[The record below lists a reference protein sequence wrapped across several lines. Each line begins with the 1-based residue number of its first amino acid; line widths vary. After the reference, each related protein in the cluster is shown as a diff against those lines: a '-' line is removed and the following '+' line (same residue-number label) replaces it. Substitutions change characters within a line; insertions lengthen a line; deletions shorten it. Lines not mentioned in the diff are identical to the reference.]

1 MSTTMNTS
9 NMLTEIKNM
18 INENEYFKD
27 LLKEQAGKIEE
38 LKQFIKKADEEQ
50 ISKHLEDEIQR
61 VGAVLNEAEKPSLFE
76 TTARTKTFT
85 LNQEIAEHL
94 TELGEMTSDFY
105 KTATYERAADIIATL
120 PYVVQNGESLL
131 KINGIGKGIASK
143 VDQFLDEYF
152 DDAESVASNEGQI
165 LEESDDVN
173 NFSEDDESN
182 SENDTD
188 EEYFVSH
195 NDTLTEAL
203 DSLAYFEE
211 DPHKAAA
218 YDNAAYAVQHLPFK
232 ITSGDELVKG
242 PKKVKGIGKGIAR
255 KIDEFLET
263 GKIEKLEKYRK
274 SYPDQS
280 DDEDLFATLTMN
292 VPLVAHIHKL
302 AHEEEDKFK
311 SMAYKKAARA
321 IDLLNFT
328 VTNGK
333 ELSEGPKKVK
343 GIGKSIAKKIDEF
356 LAPRKKISVELESNP
371 VSTNEEIAWHLE
383 VLASLEAEDHG
394 SQDPHKIRAYR
405 NAAEAIRGLDFEVT
419 NGADISQGP
428 RKVKGIGKSIAAK
441 IDELIVTGKIQRIRD
456 LSE

>member
-1 MSTTMNTS
+1 MSTTMTI
-9 NMLTEIKNM
+9 LTDIKNLVS
-18 INENEYFKD
+18 EHEYLTD
-27 LLKEQAGKIEE
+27 LCKEQAGKIEQLE
-38 LKQFIKKADEEQ
+38 KMQKESEDLLWRRRLFEE
-50 ISKHLEDEIQR
+50 SIQK

-94 TELGEMTSDFY
+94 KELGEMTSDFY

-131 KINGIGKGIASK
+131 KIDGIGKGIASK
-143 VDQFLDEYF
+143 VDLFLAEYF
-152 DDAESVASNEGQI
+152 EDSESVASNDPESDD
-165 LEESDDVN
+165 EESDT
-173 NFSEDDESN
+173 DDE
-182 SENDTD
+182 D
-188 EEYFVSH
+188 YFVSH
-195 NDTLTEAL
+195 NEELTEAL

-242 PKKVKGIGKGIAR
+242 PKKVKGIGKGIAK
-255 KIDEFLET
+255 KIDEFIET
-263 GKIEKLEKYRK
+263 GKIEKLEKYMK
-274 SYPDQS
+274 SYPDDS
-280 DDEDLFATLTMN
+280 DDEDFFAVLTMN

-302 AHEEEDKFK
+302 AHEEEDHFK
-311 SMAYKKAARA
+311 SMAYKKAAHA

-343 GIGKSIAKKIDEF
+343 GIGKSIAKKIDDF

-371 VSTNEEIAWHLE
+371 VSTNEEIAWNLE

-419 NGADISQGP
+419 NGSDISQGP